1 MLDFVFIL
9 LIFLEV
15 ILSTIIVNKLIVF
28 EKQVVAL
35 NNKLIASSKMILI
48 INNKIKKTITTLNKF
63 VSVITNKKFI
73 QVQKIIRIT
82 INIIEIVVLLRSLN
96 LSKGIKSINYKNIK
110 KLLLAQVIRKMIRK
124 SINYLANA

>member
-9 LIFLEV
+9 LIILEV

-73 QVQKIIRIT
+73 QIQKIIRIT

>member
-9 LIFLEV
+9 LIILEV

-35 NNKLIASSKMILI
+35 NNKLIASTKMILI

-63 VSVITNKKFI
+63 VSVITNKKLI

>member
-9 LIFLEV
+9 LIILEV

-28 EKQVVAL
+28 EKQVVTL

>member
-9 LIFLEV
+9 LIILEV
-15 ILSTIIVNKLIVF
+15 ILSTIIVNKLIVL

>member
-9 LIFLEV
+9 LIILEV
-15 ILSTIIVNKLIVF
+15 ILSTIIVNKLIVL

-35 NNKLIASSKMILI
+35 NNKLIASSKIILI